1 MLYRSKQFKIW
12 RPVGVLLLL
21 DHKAISSSHAIAL
34 ERHAL
39 LKTTVAKGHTECLI
53 RNNESIGGD
62 KLAPNV
68 AGYDE
73 SSQCAG
79 AFRILRQMVS
89 AFMKDVAVYQNI
101 FADQQLSHLF
111 RWLKDPN
118 SLLYEPSLKRIL
130 DNLISKMF
138 NQLVNEFQR
147 LGSRVVF
154 SSCSRII
161 VCTKRKSVD
170 DASAYVEF
178 VVNSMRS
185 KELFHSIDFNVKQA
199 FKVLLWMDPVSKR
212 TELGKCFF
220 GEKQIV

>member
-1 MLYRSKQFKIW
+1 MAS
-12 RPVGVLLLL
+12 
-21 DHKAISSSHAIAL
+21 
-34 ERHAL
+34 
-39 LKTTVAKGHTECLI
+39 
-53 RNNESIGGD
+53 
-62 KLAPNV
+62 
-68 AGYDE
+68 GYDE

-111 RWLKDPN
+111 RWLKDPH

-147 LGSRVVF
+147 LGSHVVYA
-154 SSCSRII
+154 SLSRII
-161 VCTKRKSVD
+161 VCTKRRSVS

-178 VVNSMRS
+178 VVNSMRN
-185 KELFHSIDFNVKQA
+185 KELFHSIDFDVKQA
-199 FKVLLWMDPVSKR
+199 YKILLWMDPVRISSSSAAIHGSYQLIVSWGMGVEDFDHDTRFAVKPWR
-212 TELGKCFF
+212 CTEDRRRL
-220 GEKQIV
+220 